1 MSKLIATNIK
11 GNEFEEARGSGGG
24 GGGGASEEG
33 RLKSINLISKKTN

>member
-11 GNEFEEARGSGGG
+11 VHEFEEGKGSG

>member
-11 GNEFEEARGSGGG
+11 SNEYEEARGS

>member
-11 GNEFEEARGSGGG
+11 GNEFEEGKGSGGG
-24 GGGGASEEG
+24 GNGASEEG